1 MIRSLAVNPLVFTK
15 HSDAAPRQSGWTAFV
30 VRIDPQRWKLLH
42 QLIDYG
48 WHRWRRRLWL
58 RVSYADASCESDDAR
73 TSDDGARRD
82 DQACG
87 RAAQAVLSSTG
98 ASERFRL
105 CVSCLELVDVTQAS
119 GSALYETTSPAIGG
133 RINL

>member
-1 MIRSLAVNPLVFTK
+1 MIRSLAVNPLVFTEQ
-15 HSDAAPRQSGWTAFV
+15 SDAAPRQSGWTAFV

-73 TSDDGARRD
+73 TSDHQQPRTPVTFHRAPPAIW
-82 DQACG
+82 ACG
-87 RAAQAVLSSTG
+87 EVRRYL
-98 ASERFRL
+98 
-105 CVSCLELVDVTQAS
+105 
-119 GSALYETTSPAIGG
+119 
-133 RINL
+133 